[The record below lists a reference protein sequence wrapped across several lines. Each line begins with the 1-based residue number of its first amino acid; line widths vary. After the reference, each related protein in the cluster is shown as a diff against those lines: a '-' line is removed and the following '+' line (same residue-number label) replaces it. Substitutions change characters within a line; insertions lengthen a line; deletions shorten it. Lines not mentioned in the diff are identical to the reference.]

1 MRSRIDIWF
10 MVSASILFGLFLLNI
25 FLGKAALVF
34 DFEPVLTVDDV
45 GEFLLLLAAVICFMI
60 EVLRQE
66 SRKSDVE
73 TQSAD
78 TTKEDIK

>member
-1 MRSRIDIWF
+1 MKSRSDIWF
-10 MVSASILFGLFLLNI
+10 LVSAGVLFGLFLLNI

-34 DFEPVLTVDDV
+34 GMEPVLTVGDV

-66 SRKSDVE
+66 SQRSGTK
-73 TQSAD
+73 TQSANV
-78 TTKEDIK
+78 TEEDI